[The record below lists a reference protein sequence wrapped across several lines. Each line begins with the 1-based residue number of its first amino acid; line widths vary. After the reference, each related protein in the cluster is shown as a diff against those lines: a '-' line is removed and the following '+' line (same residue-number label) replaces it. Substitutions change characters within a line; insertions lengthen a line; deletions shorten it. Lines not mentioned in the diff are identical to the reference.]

1 MDAVETE
8 QLKGKNWLATMMLA
22 WAFGI
27 YGAHR
32 FYTGKQGSAW
42 AMAILSFL
50 GCGLIITLPWMAV
63 DLIMIALGNWR
74 HEDGSELYER
84 IPWLGYTLLV
94 FVILVAVLF
103 ATFFVMLCYT
113 KRVADPQNPY
123 NVIFM
128 FIAGYMFCF
137 IFVYLILVIIAL
149 AIDPNSETG
158 KIITLP

>member
-1 MDAVETE
+1 METVETE

-42 AMAILSFL
+42 AMAILSFF

-94 FVILVAVLF
+94 FVILGIILAVLYF
-103 ATFFVMLCYT
+103 GAIAAVVTSAITSGAGAGAGTVAPATGF
-113 KRVADPQNPY
+113 
-123 NVIFM
+123 
-128 FIAGYMFCF
+128 
-137 IFVYLILVIIAL
+137 
-149 AIDPNSETG
+149 
-158 KIITLP
+158 

>member
-1 MDAVETE
+1 MATVETE

-94 FVILVAVLF
+94 FVIL
-103 ATFFVMLCYT
+103 
-113 KRVADPQNPY
+113 
-123 NVIFM
+123 
-128 FIAGYMFCF
+128 G
-137 IFVYLILVIIAL
+137 IIA
-149 AIDPNSETG
+149 AILYFGAFVAIISSAVSGAGAGAGTVAPATG
-158 KIITLP
+158 F